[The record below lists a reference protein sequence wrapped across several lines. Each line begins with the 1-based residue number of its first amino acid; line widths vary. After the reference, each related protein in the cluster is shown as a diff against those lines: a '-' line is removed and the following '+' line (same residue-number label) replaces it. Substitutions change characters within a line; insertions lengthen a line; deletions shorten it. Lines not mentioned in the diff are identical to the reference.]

1 FFQAE
6 DGIRDFHVTGVQTC
20 ALPILGV
27 PAATK
32 ELSAVAGNRQV
43 KLTWQAPHDG
53 GQPIMNYVIQYSHD
67 DGQTWTTAEHVV
79 SSGTQAV
86 VIGLM
91 NNRSYRFRVAALN
104 NSGTG
109 PFSAELTGII
119 PTEPIPDAAGNL
131 PEPEAGET
139 VVITDGKVEAVTL
152 EVIDGEFLRLSG
164 EGYAMELASL
174 GMDGERIPISAIDAV
189 IRLIR

>member
-79 SSGTQAV
+79 SSGTQ
-86 VIGLM
+86 
-91 NNRSYRFRVAALN
+91 RSEERRV
-104 NSGTG
+104 GKEG
-109 PFSAELTGII
+109 R
-119 PTEPIPDAAGNL
+119 AAGCR
-131 PEPEAGET
+131 GRDRR
-139 VVITDGKVEAVTL
+139 V
-152 EVIDGEFLRLSG
+152 R
-164 EGYAMELASL
+164 
-174 GMDGERIPISAIDAV
+174 
-189 IRLIR
+189 